1 MAQRQIPRS
10 QSSAALIQMAREQQ
24 EACTGFLR
32 DLVSIP
38 SPSGGERL
46 VCERVTRELEAL
58 GFAEVHTDGMGNV
71 LGRLGSGPRVLAFD
85 AHVDTVGITDPT
97 AWRFDPF
104 RGTIQ
109 DGILYGRGASDQKA
123 GLATMVHGL
132 SLLGRVG
139 VPEDLSIW
147 LTATVLGE
155 ACVGLSWQ
163 YLVREHG
170 LRPEAVVI
178 AMPSHLGICR
188 GQRGRVELEIETRG
202 VSTHASHPDRGEN
215 AVYAMTPIVQAVARL
230 HREMDSEHPLLGRG
244 SLAVT
249 SISSEAPSL
258 TALPDRCL
266 IHVDRRITLGEDREL
281 VLRQLSDLPEVAAA
295 KAEVRL
301 LRWESPSWRDLV
313 YPTDMFFP
321 AWETPADG
329 AIVLASVEAARQVL
343 GREPRFHRSAFSSNA
358 CATAGMF
365 SIPTVGFGPADEIH
379 SHSNLDQVPL
389 VQLVPAMAFYATLPL
404 TYARH
409 VGRS

>member
-1 MAQRQIPRS
+1 MNRKTLIALVVILALLLAVWIVQRTSHRRS
-10 QSSAALIQMAREQQ
+10 
-24 EACTGFLR
+24 
-32 DLVSIP
+32 
-38 SPSGGERL
+38 
-46 VCERVTRELEAL
+46 LEAPAQVAL
-58 GFAEVHTDGMGNV
+58 
-71 LGRLGSGPRVLAFD
+71 S
-85 AHVDTVGITDPT
+85 T
-97 AWRFDPF
+97 A
-104 RGTIQ
+104 
-109 DGILYGRGASDQKA
+109 
-123 GLATMVHGL
+123 L
-132 SLLGRVG
+132 SAD
-139 VPEDLSIW
+139 EI
-147 LTATVLGE
+147 
-155 ACVGLSWQ
+155 
-163 YLVREHG
+163 
-170 LRPEAVVI
+170 
-178 AMPSHLGICR
+178 
-188 GQRGRVELEIETRG
+188 GRVEIAGPGAEPLVLDRSSGGWRVASSWGHPADAGKIDELTAELAALRGEFRSDEAGVLADYRLDEDQAIRLSLFDRRGAGIETLLLGSPLERG
-202 VSTHASHPDRGEN
+202 AGLFLRREGEN

-230 HREMDSEHPLLGRG
+230 NREMDSEHPLLGRG

-281 VLRQLSDLPEVAAA
+281 VLRQLSELPEVAAA

-329 AIVLASVEAARQVL
+329 AVVLASVEAARQVL

-389 VQLVPAMAFYATLPL
+389 AQLVPAMAFYATLPL

>member
-1 MAQRQIPRS
+1 MVQQVPRS
-10 QSSAALIQMAREQQ
+10 QTSAELMQMATDRE
-24 EACTGFLR
+24 EACIGFLR

-58 GFAEVHTDGMGNV
+58 GFEEVHTDGMGNV
-71 LGRLGSGPRVLAFD
+71 LGRIGAGPRVLAFD

-104 RGTIQ
+104 RGAIQ
-109 DGILYGRGASDQKA
+109 DGVLYGRGASDQKG
-123 GLATMVHGL
+123 GLAAMVHGL
-132 SLLGRVG
+132 SLLRRVG
-139 VPEDLSIW
+139 VPEELTVW

-202 VSTHASHPDRGEN
+202 VSTHASHPERGEN
-215 AVYAMTPIVQAVARL
+215 AVYAMAPIVQAVARL
-230 HREMDSEHPLLGRG
+230 HRQLDSEHPLLGRG
-244 SLAVT
+244 SVAVT
-249 SISSEAPSL
+249 SISSESPSL

-266 IHVDRRITLGEDREL
+266 VHVDRRITVGETREF
-281 VLRQLSDLPEVAAA
+281 VLEQLSGLPEVAAA
-295 KAEVRL
+295 RAEVRL
-301 LRWESPSWRDLV
+301 LRWESPSWRGLV

-321 AWETPADG
+321 AWETPAEG
-329 AIVLASVEAARQVL
+329 AIVLASVETARQVL
-343 GREPRFHRSAFSSNA
+343 GREPRFSRSAFSSNA

-365 SIPTVGFGPADEIH
+365 SIPTIGFGPADEIH
-379 SHSNLDQVPL
+379 SHTNMDQVPL
-389 VQLVPAMAFYATLPL
+389 AQLVPAMAFYATLPL
-404 TYARH
+404 AYARH
-409 VGRS
+409 AARS